1 MSSTVRMLVCFR
13 RRFSNSIVVCT
24 LIVKHDENKF
34 DMNAFTRYIE
44 ELQSYE
50 AVIYYIREAVL
61 TVSTVLSGCLMLP

>member
-1 MSSTVRMLVCFR
+1 VRMLVCFQR
-13 RRFSNSIVVCT
+13 RLSNFDVVSS

-50 AVIYYIREAVL
+50 AVIYYLREAAL
-61 TVSTVLSGCLMLP
+61 TVSTVV